1 MLFFEF
7 LTLLIKFYNPLKLM
21 YNANYRKIVSYVT
34 DVNVKNPWVFH
45 STQKTDKT
53 KFLKVK
59 LCFETYRTN
68 KVC

>member
-1 MLFFEF
+1 
-7 LTLLIKFYNPLKLM
+7 M

-34 DVNVKNPWVFH
+34 DVNVKNPWAFH